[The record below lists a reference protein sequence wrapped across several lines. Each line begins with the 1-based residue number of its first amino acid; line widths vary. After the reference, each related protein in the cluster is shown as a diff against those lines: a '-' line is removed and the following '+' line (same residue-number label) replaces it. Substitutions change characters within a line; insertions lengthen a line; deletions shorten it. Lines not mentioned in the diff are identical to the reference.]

1 MATCTQRYRSVQP
14 LPSLPLD
21 QCTTCIDEGMHTVAI
36 LMLSTNLTAGMGTPR
51 ATYIPPLQF
60 FAFLAT
66 LTVHPHF
73 TTRTRDV
80 EKQTAADDALRYL
93 QQVAKLVGPRNGGLV
108 RAFRFVEVTKPTAS
122 RNRRAVTRNTTD
134 LAEEELEYD
143 ADSIRSRFA
152 TEESLWSKA
161 DDFWSVVGWAFN
173 CSVVHPHRWRRW
185 KVWLEL
191 MLDVLGA
198 DLESHAEDGTIPA
211 SMFAQYLASVGERGR
226 NTKRRLMRAILADGT
241 QSSLAEF
248 HEVWRD
254 ETKGP
259 RNPKNQNVN
268 CQHKRQKLDLDNG
281 DFGDYGDESSAEDS
295 PATSNHRSRSSTAK
309 PSRRD
314 SGTTSADSDDKS
326 NAAHDKPN
334 EPLTGVAALGGTPS
348 LHLRTRILATI
359 GHSTRACGSGG
370 HGPLNA
376 WRSASLGSI
385 LVRLCALSPP
395 TFLDTEDLFD
405 IFTEFL
411 RPLPLAIFIHFV
423 CPARPYLDPD
433 ALSSML
439 QMLFRPLLAGSGAPV
454 YDENVVTQEVFEE
467 CFAPFAAGGG
477 GGVDNAKVS
486 VMVESLLRLLWR
498 NGGLVGR
505 RSLREAVEKGV
516 KVRREKV
523 AWDGRRRTGFKAL
536 EEEEAGMVMEASA
549 QRMMSVLDLLT

>member
-1 MATCTQRYRSVQP
+1 
-14 LPSLPLD
+14 
-21 QCTTCIDEGMHTVAI
+21 
-36 LMLSTNLTAGMGTPR
+36 MLSTNLAAGMGTQR
-51 ATYIPPLQF
+51 AAYIPPVQF
-60 FAFLAT
+60 LAFLAT

-73 TTRTRDV
+73 TTRTSDV

-93 QQVAKLVGPRNGGLV
+93 QQVVKVVGPSNGGLA
-108 RAFRFVEVTKPTAS
+108 RAFRFVEATKPAAS
-122 RNRRAVTRNTTD
+122 RNRRAVTRNTID
-134 LAEEELEYD
+134 LAEEEQEYD
-143 ADSIRSRFA
+143 ADFIRSRYA

-191 MLDVLGA
+191 MLDILGA
-198 DLESHAEDGTIPA
+198 DLESHADDDTIAA
-211 SMFAQYLASVGERGR
+211 SLFAQYLASVGERGR

-259 RNPKNQNVN
+259 RNHKNQDVN
-268 CQHKRQKLDLDNG
+268 RQHKRQKLDLDNG

-295 PATSNHRSRSSTAK
+295 PATSNRHSRSSTTK

-314 SGTTSADSDDKS
+314 SGNDDEDSDKS
-326 NAAHDKPN
+326 NAARN
-334 EPLTGVAALGGTPS
+334 GEAELLTGVAAYGGTPS
-348 LHLRTRILATI
+348 LHLRTRLLA
-359 GHSTRACGSGG
+359 
-370 HGPLNA
+370 L
-376 WRSASLGSI
+376 
-385 LVRLCALSPP
+385 LVRLCALSPT

-411 RPLPLAIFIHFV
+411 RPLPLAIFSHFV
-423 CPARPYLDPD
+423 CPPQPYLDPD

-454 YDENVVTQEVFEE
+454 YDENILTQEVFEE
-467 CFAPFAAGGG
+467 CFAPYAAGGG
-477 GGVDNAKVS
+477 GRVDNAKVS

-505 RSLREAVEKGV
+505 RSLREAVERGV
-516 KVRREKV
+516 QVRRERV
-523 AWDGRRRTGFKAL
+523 AWDGRRRTGFKAM
-536 EEEEAGMVMEASA
+536 EEEEAGMVMEASG

>member
-1 MATCTQRYRSVQP
+1 
-14 LPSLPLD
+14 
-21 QCTTCIDEGMHTVAI
+21 
-36 LMLSTNLTAGMGTPR
+36 MGTPR
-51 ATYIPPLQF
+51 AAYIPPLQF

-73 TTRTRDV
+73 TTRTYDV

-93 QQVAKLVGPRNGGLV
+93 QQVAKLVGPRNSGLV
-108 RAFRFVEVTKPTAS
+108 RAFRFVEAKKPTAS
-122 RNRRAVTRNTTD
+122 RNKRAVTRNTTD
-134 LAEEELEYD
+134 TAEEEQEYD
-143 ADSIRSRFA
+143 ADSIRSRYA

-191 MLDVLGA
+191 VLDVLAA
-198 DLESHAEDGTIPA
+198 DLESHAEDDTIAA
-211 SMFAQYLASVGERGR
+211 SLFARYLASVGERGR

-254 ETKGP
+254 ETRGP
-259 RNPKNQNVN
+259 RTHKTQDANR
-268 CQHKRQKLDLDNG
+268 QHKRQKLDLDNG

-295 PATSNHRSRSSTAK
+295 PAASNPRSRSSTAK

-314 SGTTSADSDDKS
+314 SGNDENSDDE
-326 NAAHDKPN
+326 N
-334 EPLTGVAALGGTPS
+334 
-348 LHLRTRILATI
+348 
-359 GHSTRACGSGG
+359 
-370 HGPLNA
+370 
-376 WRSASLGSI
+376 
-385 LVRLCALSPP
+385 
-395 TFLDTEDLFD
+395 LFD

-411 RPLPLAIFIHFV
+411 RPLPLAIFSHFV

-439 QMLFRPLLAGSGAPV
+439 QMLFRPLLVGSGAPV
-454 YDENVVTQEVFEE
+454 YDENIVTQEVFEE

-498 NGGLVGR
+498 NGGVVGR

>member
-1 MATCTQRYRSVQP
+1 MRYRPVQP

-21 QCTTCIDEGMHTVAI
+21 QCTTCIDEGMHIVAI

-51 ATYIPPLQF
+51 PACIPPSQF

-66 LTVHPHF
+66 LTVHPNF
-73 TTRTRDV
+73 TTRTHDV

-93 QQVAKLVGPRNGGLV
+93 QQVVKLVGPSNSGLV
-108 RAFRFVEVTKPTAS
+108 RAFRFVEAQKPNTS
-122 RNRRAVTRNTTD
+122 RNRRAVTRNITD
-134 LAEEELEYD
+134 LADEEMEYD
-143 ADSIRSRFA
+143 AESIRSRYA
-152 TEESLWSKA
+152 TKESLWSKA
-161 DDFWSVVGWAFN
+161 DDSWSVVGWAFN

-191 MLDVLGA
+191 MLEILSA
-198 DLESHAEDGTIPA
+198 DLESHAEDGTIAA
-211 SMFAQYLASVGERGR
+211 SMFAGYLASVGERGR

-241 QSSLAEF
+241 PGSLAEF

-259 RNPKNQNVN
+259 RPHKNQEGNR
-268 CQHKRQKLDLDNG
+268 QHKRQKLDLDNG

-295 PATSNHRSRSSTAK
+295 PASSNRHSRSSTAK

-314 SGTTSADSDDKS
+314 SGNDDDISDESQASRNKD
-326 NAAHDKPN
+326 N
-334 EPLTGVAALGGTPS
+334 EPLTGLAAYGGTPS
-348 LHLRTRILATI
+348 LHLRTRLLA
-359 GHSTRACGSGG
+359 
-370 HGPLNA
+370 L
-376 WRSASLGSI
+376 
-385 LVRLCALSPP
+385 LVRLCALSPT

-411 RPLPLAIFIHFV
+411 RPLPLAIFSHFV
-423 CPARPYLDPD
+423 CPPRPYLDPN

-454 YDENVVTQEVFEE
+454 YDENLLTQEVFEE
-467 CFAPFAAGGG
+467 CFAPYAAGGG

-505 RSLREAVEKGV
+505 RSLREAVERGV
-516 KVRREKV
+516 RVRREKV
-523 AWDGRRRTGFKAL
+523 AWDGRRRTGAKAL
-536 EEEEAGMVMEASA
+536 EEDEAGMMMEASA
-549 QRMMSVLDLLT
+549 QRMMSVLDLLD

>member
-1 MATCTQRYRSVQP
+1 
-14 LPSLPLD
+14 
-21 QCTTCIDEGMHTVAI
+21 
-36 LMLSTNLTAGMGTPR
+36 MLSTNLTAGMGTPR
-51 ATYIPPLQF
+51 AAYIPPLQF

-73 TTRTRDV
+73 TTRTYDV

-93 QQVAKLVGPRNGGLV
+93 QQVAKLVGPRNSGLV
-108 RAFRFVEVTKPTAS
+108 RAFRFVEAKKPTAS
-122 RNRRAVTRNTTD
+122 RNKRAVTRNTTD
-134 LAEEELEYD
+134 TAEEEQEYD
-143 ADSIRSRFA
+143 ADSIRSRYA

-191 MLDVLGA
+191 VLDVLAA
-198 DLESHAEDGTIPA
+198 DLESHAEDDTIAA
-211 SMFAQYLASVGERGR
+211 SLFARYLASVGERGR

-254 ETKGP
+254 ETRGP
-259 RNPKNQNVN
+259 RTHKTQDANR
-268 CQHKRQKLDLDNG
+268 QHKRQKLDLDNG

-295 PATSNHRSRSSTAK
+295 PAASNPRSRSSTAK

-314 SGTTSADSDDKS
+314 SGNDENSDDES
-326 NAAHDKPN
+326 PAPRDIPD
-334 EPLTGVAALGGTPS
+334 EPLPGVAAYGGTPS
-348 LHLRTRILATI
+348 LHLRTRLLA
-359 GHSTRACGSGG
+359 
-370 HGPLNA
+370 L
-376 WRSASLGSI
+376 
-385 LVRLCALSPP
+385 LVRLCALSPT

-411 RPLPLAIFIHFV
+411 RPLPLAIFSHFV

-439 QMLFRPLLAGSGAPV
+439 QMLFRPLLVGSGAPV
-454 YDENVVTQEVFEE
+454 YDENIVTQEVFEE

-498 NGGLVGR
+498 NGGVVGR

>member
-1 MATCTQRYRSVQP
+1 
-14 LPSLPLD
+14 
-21 QCTTCIDEGMHTVAI
+21 
-36 LMLSTNLTAGMGTPR
+36 MLSTNLTAGMGTPR
-51 ATYIPPLQF
+51 PAYIPPVQF

-73 TTRTRDV
+73 TTRTHDV

-93 QQVAKLVGPRNGGLV
+93 QQVAKLVGPRNSGLN
-108 RAFRFVEVTKPTAS
+108 RAFRFVEATKPTAS

-134 LAEEELEYD
+134 AAEEDQEYD
-143 ADSIRSRFA
+143 ADSIRSRYA
-152 TEESLWSKA
+152 TEESLWSNA

-173 CSVVHPHRWRRW
+173 CSVAHPHRWRRW

-191 MLDVLGA
+191 MLDILGA

-211 SMFAQYLASVGERGR
+211 SMFARYLASVGERGR

-254 ETKGP
+254 ETRGP
-259 RNPKNQNVN
+259 RNLKNQKVDR
-268 CQHKRQKLDLDNG
+268 QHKRQKLDLDNG

-295 PATSNHRSRSSTAK
+295 PATSIQRSRSSTAK

-314 SGTTSADSDDKS
+314 SGNDDDSDESQAPRNKD
-326 NAAHDKPN
+326 N
-334 EPLTGVAALGGTPS
+334 EPLTGLAALGRTPS
-348 LHLRTRILATI
+348 LHLRTRLLA
-359 GHSTRACGSGG
+359 
-370 HGPLNA
+370 L
-376 WRSASLGSI
+376 

-411 RPLPLAIFIHFV
+411 RPIPLSIFSHFV

-505 RSLREAVEKGV
+505 RSLREAVERGV
-516 KVRREKV
+516 RVRREKV
-523 AWDGRRRTGFKAL
+523 AWDGRRRTGFKAM